1 MGTHILI
8 NMGVNK
14 MQDST
19 VIYQNRAVPRYGFRV
34 FIYNSDG
41 DKKLV
46 NSYDEYERYI
56 KTGDW
61 YPEQLAAREP
71 TKRRGRQKKED

>member
-1 MGTHILI
+1 VGTHPLI
-8 NMGVNK
+8 NIGVNK

-19 VIYQNRAVPRYGFRV
+19 VMYQNRAVPRDGFRV

-46 NSYDEYERYI
+46 NSYEEYERHI

-61 YPEQLAAREP
+61 HPEQLLVSEP
-71 TKRRGRQKKED
+71 KRRGRTKKEG